1 MTWEEAIHKVL
12 EECPEPLHYADIAER
27 VVNENLVEYKGSAPA
42 VGAAS
47 VLSTHISAGK
57 GSFKKLGG
65 GLYTLTD
72 KAIADDE
79 ERDVIVACFGMFWE
93 RSRITWSTTPSIS
106 GMQYIGSDPVDFC
119 NQVGVYLLYDGREV
133 VYVGRTIDRPLGRR
147 IFEHTRDRLRTRWNR
162 FSWFGLLP
170 VLESGNLGNLS
181 NSFSA
186 AKMIPTLE
194 AVLIEALEPR
204 QNRKRGDDM
213 SAVEYIQ
220 EI

>member
-12 EECPEPLHYADIAER
+12 EECPESLHYADIAER

-42 VGAAS
+42 AGAAS

-57 GSFKKLGG
+57 GSFRKLGG
-65 GLYTLTD
+65 GFYTLTD

-147 IFEHTRDRLRTRWNR
+147 LFEHARDRLRTRWNR

-170 VLESGNLGNLS
+170 VLESGNLGNLP